1 MAADEVKVYDWDDEI
16 EDDGNGGGDFVVL
29 EPGTYDFEVHAFERG
44 QYSPSANAK
53 TPPCNMAIMT
63 LKISTKDGVCFI
75 RDNFPLAN
83 TMEWKASAFFRS
95 IGLKKHGEKLRMKW
109 AESVGCKGRAKI
121 VKKPGTKD
129 DVWFNNVGSYIDPPV
144 EKGDDDEW
152 S

>member
-16 EDDGNGGGDFVVL
+16 EDDGNGGSDFVVL
-29 EPGTYDFEVHAFERG
+29 EPGIYDFEVHAFERG
-44 QYSPSANAK
+44 QYSPKAGAK

-63 LKISTKDGVCFI
+63 IKIETKDGVCFI
-75 RDNFPLAN
+75 KDNFPLAN

-109 AESVGCKGRAKI
+109 AESIGCEGRAKI
-121 VKKPGTKD
+121 TKTKGNKD